1 METLSVFP
9 KHNPTPS
16 STTLSADPEIP
27 TPGIVMPIRLPN
39 ALNPFNV
46 PVRLMPTGEDPKESE

>member
-16 STTLSADPEIP
+16 STTFSADPEIP
-27 TPGIVMPIRLPN
+27 TPARDTPTVFAMESILTFPNDTPRFPI
-39 ALNPFNV
+39 
-46 PVRLMPTGEDPKESE
+46 